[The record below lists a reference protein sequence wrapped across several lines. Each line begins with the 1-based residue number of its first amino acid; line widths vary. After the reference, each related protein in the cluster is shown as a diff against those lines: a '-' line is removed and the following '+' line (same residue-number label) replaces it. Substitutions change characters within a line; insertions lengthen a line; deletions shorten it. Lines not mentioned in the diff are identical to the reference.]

1 MLKMLGAACVVF
13 SASAVGFGF
22 SGNVRRQCAQLT
34 ALMEALTYLKS
45 EMLYRRTPLPQ
56 ALGMLAERS
65 SDAAIG
71 GLFAIAAEKLEESCT
86 LSVHAAFRTALGAAD
101 RLALSTQVQQT
112 LLSLSLSLGQLDMD
126 GQERAL
132 ELASERLSAQLRL
145 LEQGRSARC
154 RSYTTI
160 GICAGMALAVILL

>member
-1 MLKMLGAACVVF
+1 MLKMLGAACVIF

-34 ALMEALTYLKS
+34 ALIEALTYLKS
-45 EMLYRRTPLPQ
+45 EILYRRTPLPQ
-56 ALGMLAERS
+56 ALGMLAEHS
-65 SDAAIG
+65 ADAAVG
-71 GLFAIAAEKLEESCT
+71 GLFAKAAEKLEASCT
-86 LSVHAAFRTALGAAD
+86 LSVHAAFRAALGMAD
-101 RLALSTQVQQT
+101 GLVLSAQT
-112 LLSLSLSLGQLDMD
+112 RQALLSLSLSLGQLDLD

-154 RSYTTI
+154 RSYATI